1 MTLTRLLKSAGIGI
15 AVALMVL
22 VIGVAGQMAW
32 LALGLPDVHW
42 TAVAPRPT
50 PERAPQNLSV
60 IDTTTLSDRSE
71 TISDSYADVS
81 LLPSLILAILGW
93 LSASCGRSGGTVIQP
108 ESRSVSPSDRRTAS
122 MTGPDWISC
131 LTRAI
136 EKSQEPW
143 RIVATVRT
151 PDGGLRTTLVNE
163 RSGRTWEMGVSVAP
177 FDDEESQRLLTE
189 GMASSLASR

>member
-93 LSASCGRSGGTVIQP
+93 LTASGGGSGWRVLQP
-108 ESRSVSPSDRRTAS
+108 QSSRVSS
-122 MTGPDWISC
+122 
-131 LTRAI
+131 RA
-136 EKSQEPW
+136 
-143 RIVATVRT
+143 R
-151 PDGGLRTTLVNE
+151 
-163 RSGRTWEMGVSVAP
+163 
-177 FDDEESQRLLTE
+177 
-189 GMASSLASR
+189 

>member
-1 MTLTRLLKSAGIGI
+1 MIQ
-15 AVALMVL
+15 L
-22 VIGVAGQMAW
+22 V
-32 LALGLPDVHW
+32 
-42 TAVAPRPT
+42 
-50 PERAPQNLSV
+50 
-60 IDTTTLSDRSE
+60 
-71 TISDSYADVS
+71 
-81 LLPSLILAILGW
+81 
-93 LSASCGRSGGTVIQP
+93 
-108 ESRSVSPSDRRTAS
+108 SRNVSPSDWRTAS

-151 PDGGLRTTLVNE
+151 PDGGLLTTLVNE
-163 RSGRTWEMGVSVAP
+163 RSGRTREMGVSVAP